1 MPARVEITDAYL
13 QSKILPEPMSGC
25 WLWDGAFF
33 ANGYGQVST
42 KQKSRLAHR
51 VVYKFYVCD
60 PGEKCVL
67 HKCDNRS
74 CVNPDHLW
82 LGTKKDNNSDRS
94 QKGRNAKGMAHGL
107 AKLSDQQVAYIRDS
121 DLKTIVLANM
131 FGCTRSYINRVKKGS
146 RR

>member
-1 MPARVEITDAYL
+1 MSARIEITDAYL

-25 WLWDGAFF
+25 WLWDGAVF
-33 ANGYGQVST
+33 ADGYGLVRAE
-42 KQKSRLAHR
+42 QKSQLAHR

-82 LGTKKDNNSDRS
+82 LGTKKDNNVDRFR
-94 QKGRNAKGMAHGL
+94 KGRSAKGMANGR

-121 DLKTIVLANM
+121 DLKTTVLAGM
-131 FGCTRSYINRVKKGS
+131 FGCTRHHINRVKKGL